1 MVYGCTFKD
10 IIDLHLKNPLSLPRN
25 SDLFPENREIVG
37 GFIFKSLAKYGLL
50 VTSEEFQYQK
60 VSAVD
65 HSEVSQRVTSRYI
78 LDGK

>member
-1 MVYGCTFKD
+1 M
-10 IIDLHLKNPLSLPRN
+10 PRN

-78 LDGK
+78 LDGEYLVY